1 MRNAFL
7 AATPLAVL
15 EIPAPAGKVVI
26 LRGYLVDQMCADGIA
41 EQGLKAAAEHD
52 RTCALIEV
60 GVASSWTNCGG

>member
-7 AATPLAVL
+7 AATLLTVL

-26 LRGYLVDQMCADGIA
+26 LRGYLVDQMCAHGIA

-52 RTCALIEV
+52 RTRALM
-60 GVASSWTNCGG
+60 GSASKVVLAS